1 MNETKHGA
9 KHSVVGRSF
18 FMRRVKAESLRWHTV
33 PPIHRLGGTSVVSE
47 GHFGDSRHRAVTI
60 IIGLHSARSR
70 ASDTVP
76 RSIAWAE
83 TGLIVVLDGLIGEL
97 LCFV

>member
-33 PPIHRLGGTSVVSE
+33 PPVVSE
-47 GHFGDSRHRAVTI
+47 GYFGDSRHRAVTI